1 MARRKESLLQPW
13 DLISSSRRKSNN
25 KRAAARDGTTILPKN
40 NPTPPVVTTQEIMA
54 QRSQS
59 FAYGTKSAT
68 ATATTE
74 TSSTATVKRKSNIY
88 SALLSKIAIEL
99 RQRITLADHIK
110 DDIEYKNTFDGKQV
124 VDKIALI
131 VQTSDRKLALRIG
144 RMLSEQRFF
153 HDVSYETQLVDSSIY
168 LYEFT
173 NRTLYAL
180 STQHQQS
187 GSDWS
192 GSESLS
198 EHNVDVTNNNQIIPN
213 GIVVDLTHCYVP
225 TCWDLKP
232 CYSPI
237 CPKRFTQRTESS
249 ESFSNL
255 LVSLSSSRSTI
266 AKSKSAL
273 HHDYWADSVEKSM
286 YDSLSKT
293 ERKRQENLYELIYT
307 EKDYVQSLEYLQN
320 MWIKPLTER
329 PIIPASRKETLL
341 RKVFGGIEDIYRIN
355 IQLLRALQERQSQHS
370 IIHQVGDIL
379 LDFVIDFEPY
389 ISYGLKQYEAKFA
402 LENERFINPNFDA
415 FVEATE
421 RHPDSLKLELNGYL
435 TKPTTRLGR
444 YTLLFNEIL
453 KHTPADHPDLEDLPK
468 AVTIIKRFLSRVNA
482 ETGKAKNRFDLER
495 IHYNLSFKYKA
506 DEVNLD
512 LLAKNRSIVKQ
523 GTLKKSAQ
531 LESVEYQVILFD
543 HYLVI
548 AKLKIINGTER
559 YVIQKRPIPIELLSV
574 YLPDTNLAS
583 KRSSTLVLPY
593 LTMNTPNPMMAVP
606 GAQMRASTD
615 LGPYLHH
622 NTSTGSSTNGNSS
635 NSSNSTK
642 PNSYPIA
649 FQHLGRSTS
658 APYILFA
665 PSHATRKPWFEKI
678 RSQQEA
684 KNKRSPIFEM
694 VSSVL
699 EHQFIVLNRIHH
711 FITFNGG
718 QQYLLA
724 ADDGVYVGHHN
735 YRHAETTP
743 HKVLSL
749 EKVTQIQTIESTETL
764 LVLAD
769 RTLWEYP
776 LDIVNGKPETQP
788 RGRLVQT
795 HVPFFYV
802 GTCLKRMMVCVP
814 KISTLRSV
822 ITVFEA
828 IKRTDL
834 MSNSGNMGAGAMSV
848 SLPSSTGGSSKR
860 ASGILDRL
868 MSMRALSQ
876 PADDLHLRKVK
887 DTYVPSEAYAV
898 ELSASMM
905 LITSSRGMIMVD
917 MRTDQP
923 QQLLNPGDKNLAFIL
938 EREKEVSSS
947 LNLRQ
952 PIKRI
957 AIFRTPRNHYFIC
970 YDEYAFYIDSK
981 GNRLF
986 TKFLIE
992 WEGTPESFAFCYPYV
1007 MAFDASFIEIRN
1019 VITGAIEQIIRGKQM
1034 KCLNNGHKTELP
1046 LIFGSMADPVKDNY
1060 QFVFK
1065 LQLAAEHSIEEDIT
1079 SIEPSTL
1086 HR

>member
-1 MARRKESLLQPW
+1 
-13 DLISSSRRKSNN
+13 
-25 KRAAARDGTTILPKN
+25 
-40 NPTPPVVTTQEIMA
+40 MA

-68 ATATTE
+68 ATATT
-74 TSSTATVKRKSNIY
+74 TRTTTTVKQKSNIY

-110 DDIEYKNTFDGKQV
+110 DDIEYKNTFDGKQA
-124 VDKIALI
+124 VDKIASI

-173 NRTLYAL
+173 NRTLYSL
-180 STQHQQS
+180 NTQHQQS

-213 GIVVDLTHCYVP
+213 GIIVDLTYCYVP

-237 CPKRFTQRTESS
+237 CPKRFTQ
-249 ESFSNL
+249 SFSNL
-255 LVSLSSSRSTI
+255 LVSLSSSKSTLV
-266 AKSKSAL
+266 KSKSAL
-273 HHDYWADSVEKSM
+273 HHDYWADGVEKSI

-341 RKVFGGIEDIYRIN
+341 RKVFGGIEEIYKIN
-355 IQLLRALQERQSQHS
+355 IRLLRALQERQSQHS

-379 LDFVIDFEPY
+379 LDFVVEFEPY
-389 ISYGLKQYEAKFA
+389 IYYGSKQYEAKFA

-453 KHTPADHPDLEDLPK
+453 KHTPADHPDLQDLPK

-523 GTLKKSAQ
+523 GALKKSAQ

-548 AKLKIINGTER
+548 AKLKIVNGTER
-559 YVIQKRPIPIELLSV
+559 YVIQKRASITCPIPIELLSV
-574 YLPDTNLAS
+574 YLPDANLAS

-606 GAQMRASTD
+606 GAQVRASTD
-615 LGPYLHH
+615 IGPYLQQQQ
-622 NTSTGSSTNGNSS
+622 NTSSGGSPTNGSSSSS
-635 NSSNSTK
+635 NNNNSK
-642 PNSYPIA
+642 LNQYPIA

-699 EHQFIVLNRIHH
+699 EHQFIVLNKIHH

-749 EKVTQIQTIESTETL
+749 DKVTQIQTIESTETL

-802 GTCLKRMMVCVP
+802 GTCLKRIMVCVP
-814 KISTLRSV
+814 KIATLRSV

-828 IKRTDL
+828 IKRTDIL
-834 MSNSGNMGAGAMSV
+834 NNNSNMG
-848 SLPSSTGGSSKR
+848 
-860 ASGILDRL
+860 DRL

-923 QQLLNPGDKNLAFIL
+923 QQLLNPGDRNLAFIM

-952 PIKRI
+952 PVKRI

>member
-1 MARRKESLLQPW
+1 
-13 DLISSSRRKSNN
+13 
-25 KRAAARDGTTILPKN
+25 
-40 NPTPPVVTTQEIMA
+40 MA

-59 FAYGTKSAT
+59 FAYGSRNSPKSA
-68 ATATTE
+68 AK
-74 TSSTATVKRKSNIY
+74 TVAKRKNDVY
-88 SALLSKIAIEL
+88 SALLSTIAIEL
-99 RQRITLADHIK
+99 RQRVTLADHIK
-110 DDIEYKNTFDGKQV
+110 DNIEYKNSFDGKHI

-131 VQTSDRKLALRIG
+131 VQTTDRKLALRIG

-173 NRTLYAL
+173 NRTLYSL
-180 STQHQQS
+180 NTQQQS

-192 GSESLS
+192 SSESQS
-198 EHNVDVTNNNQIIPN
+198 ENNIDQINNPVVPN
-213 GIVVDLTHCYVP
+213 GIIVDLTHCYVP
-225 TCWDLKP
+225 TCWDVKP

-237 CPKRFTQRTESS
+237 CPKRLTQLKRAESN
-249 ESFSNL
+249 ESITNILMPMSP
-255 LVSLSSSRSTI
+255 
-266 AKSKSAL
+266 SKSTLSITKSTL
-273 HHDYWADSVEKSM
+273 HHDYWADGVEKSI
-286 YDSLSKT
+286 YDSLSKM
-293 ERKRQENLYELIYT
+293 EQKRQENLYELIYT

-320 MWIKPLTER
+320 MWAKPLTER
-329 PIIPASRKETLL
+329 PIIPTSRRETLL
-341 RKVFGGIEDIYRIN
+341 RKVFGDIDKIYMIN
-355 IQLLRALQERQSQHS
+355 SRFLQALQERQNQHCIISQ
-370 IIHQVGDIL
+370 IGDIL
-379 LDFVIDFEPY
+379 LQFVIEFEPY
-389 ISYGLKQYEAKFA
+389 ISYGSKQYEAKFA

-453 KHTPADHPDLEDLPK
+453 KHTPADHPDLVDLPK
-468 AVTIIKRFLSRVNA
+468 SVTIIKRFLSRVNA

-495 IHYNLSFKYKA
+495 IHYNLSFKNKA

-512 LLAKNRSIVKQ
+512 LLYKNRSIIKQ
-523 GTLKKSAQ
+523 GVLKKSAQ
-531 LESVEYQVILFD
+531 LDSAEF
-543 HYLVI
+543 
-548 AKLKIINGTER
+548 N
-559 YVIQKRPIPIELLSV
+559 PIPIELLSI
-574 YLPDTNLAS
+574 YLPDTNITS
-583 KRSSTLVLPY
+583 KRSSAMVLPY
-593 LTMNTPNPMMAVP
+593 LAMNLANPTAIAPITQV
-606 GAQMRASTD
+606 RASTD
-615 LGPYLHH
+615 LGPYT
-622 NTSTGSSTNGNSS
+622 NQISNNGSAANGS
-635 NSSNSTK
+635 NCKSNQ
-642 PNSYPIA
+642 YPIA

-665 PSHATRKPWFEKI
+665 PSLATRKPWIEKV
-678 RSQQEA
+678 RSQQEE
-684 KNKRSPIFEM
+684 KNNRSPIFEI

-699 EHQFIVLNRIHH
+699 EHQFFILNKIHH

-735 YRHAETTP
+735 YRHAEATP
-743 HKVLSL
+743 HKVLTL
-749 EKVTQIQTIESTETL
+749 ERVTQIQTIEATETL

-802 GTCLKRMMVCVP
+802 GTCLKRTMVCVP

-828 IKRTDL
+828 IKRTDHL
-834 MSNSGNMGAGAMSV
+834 GNSCSNTMSV
-848 SLPSSTGGSSKR
+848 SLPSSAGASNKR
-860 ASGILDRL
+860 ASGLFDKL
-868 MSMRALSQ
+868 MSLRALSQ
-876 PADDLHLRKVK
+876 QADDLHLRKVK
-887 DTYVPSEAYAV
+887 DTYVPCEAYAV

-923 QQLLNPGDKNLAFIL
+923 QQLLNPGDKNLAFIT
-938 EREKEVSSS
+938 EREREVSCS

-952 PIKRI
+952 PVKHI

-986 TKFLIE
+986 TRFLIE
-992 WEGTPESFAFCYPYV
+992 WEGTPESFAFSYPYV
-1007 MAFDASFIEIRN
+1007 MAFDSSFIEVRN
-1019 VITGAIEQIIRGKQM
+1019 VITGAIEQIIRGKQIR
-1034 KCLNNGHKTELP
+1034 CLNNGHKTELP
-1046 LIFGSMADPVKDNY
+1046 LIFGSMIDPVKDSY
-1060 QFVFK
+1060 QFVYK
-1065 LQLAAEHSIEEDIT
+1065 VQLVAEHSVEHDIT
-1079 SIEPSTL
+1079 SIEPSTS
-1086 HR
+1086 R

>member
-1 MARRKESLLQPW
+1 
-13 DLISSSRRKSNN
+13 
-25 KRAAARDGTTILPKN
+25 
-40 NPTPPVVTTQEIMA
+40 MA

-68 ATATTE
+68 TASATTTIAANTATT
-74 TSSTATVKRKSNIY
+74 TAVKRKSNIY

-144 RMLSEQRFF
+144 RMLSAQRFF

-173 NRTLYAL
+173 NRTF
-180 STQHQQS
+180 
-187 GSDWS
+187 
-192 GSESLS
+192 

-213 GIVVDLTHCYVP
+213 GIIVDLTHCYVP

-237 CPKRFTQRTESS
+237 CPKRFTQSS

-255 LVSLSSSRSTI
+255 FVSLSSSKSTI

-273 HHDYWADSVEKSM
+273 HHDYWADGVEKSI

-341 RKVFGGIEDIYRIN
+341 RKVFGGIEEIYKIN
-355 IQLLRALQERQSQHS
+355 IRLLQALQERQSQHS

-379 LDFVIDFEPY
+379 LDFVIEFEPY
-389 ISYGLKQYEAKFA
+389 ISYGSKQYEAKFA

-559 YVIQKRPIPIELLSV
+559 YVIQKRV
-574 YLPDTNLAS
+574 TS

-606 GAQMRASTD
+606 GAQLRASTD
-615 LGPYLHH
+615 IGPYLHQ
-622 NTSTGSSTNGNSS
+622 NTNNGSPINGS
-635 NSSNSTK
+635 NSSSSTK
-642 PNSYPIA
+642 PNQYPIA

-678 RSQQEA
+678 RAQQEA
-684 KNKRSPIFEM
+684 KNKRSPVFEM

-699 EHQFIVLNRIHH
+699 EHQFIVLNKIHH

-802 GTCLKRMMVCVP
+802 GTCLKRTMVCVP

-828 IKRTDL
+828 VKRTDL
-834 MSNSGNMGAGAMSV
+834 INSNNN
-848 SLPSSTGGSSKR
+848 SSM
-860 ASGILDRL
+860 AAI
-868 MSMRALSQ
+868 
-876 PADDLHLRKVK
+876 K

-923 QQLLNPGDKNLAFIL
+923 QR
-938 EREKEVSSS
+938 EEKEVSSS

-1019 VITGAIEQIIRGKQM
+1019 VITVSAQRM
-1034 KCLNNGHKTELP
+1034 L
-1046 LIFGSMADPVKDNY
+1046 F
-1060 QFVFK
+1060 F
-1065 LQLAAEHSIEEDIT
+1065 
-1079 SIEPSTL
+1079 
-1086 HR
+1086 